1 MITTIRS
8 NIIESFKIVLS
19 IIALL
24 WIILFISYSYP
35 VIFEYGIKPRT
46 VQGLL
51 GIFLAP
57 FIHADINHLIE
68 NSLSLLILGS
78 IFLIME
84 RKLSLVIV
92 MKIIVIGGFGTWV
105 IGRSDCGSGPCTH
118 IGASGVIYG
127 ILGYLVS
134 MGIFTRNSKAIIVS
148 SIVFVLF
155 LVKGQ
160 ALQGIFPTDRFVSW
174 EYHLCGFLSG
184 IITAKAY
191 AHRMS

>member
-1 MITTIRS
+1 
-8 NIIESFKIVLS
+8 
-19 IIALL
+19 
-24 WIILFISYSYP
+24 
-35 VIFEYGIKPRT
+35 
-46 VQGLL
+46 LL

-68 NSLSLLILGS
+68 NSISLLILGS

-92 MKIIVIGGFGTWV
+92 MKIIVIGGFGTWL

-134 MGIFTRNSKAIIVS
+134 MGIFIRNSKAIIVS
-148 SIVFVLF
+148 SIMFVLF

-184 IITAKAY
+184 IITARVY
-191 AHRMS
+191 SQRNS